1 MEVFRGD
8 DTLQAFVLLFC
19 LGVKCRRRVVSLA
32 VDTQGTLWVYFLRL
46 EQESIV
52 NYCLAN
58 VALHMDGRFLLF
70 ARVDEIHNDF

>member
-1 MEVFRGD
+1 M
-8 DTLQAFVLLFC
+8 
-19 LGVKCRRRVVSLA
+19 SLA

-52 NYCLAN
+52 NYCLAD

>member
-1 MEVFRGD
+1 M
-8 DTLQAFVLLFC
+8 
-19 LGVKCRRRVVSLA
+19 SLA

-52 NYCLAN
+52 NYCLAD
-58 VALHMDGRFLLF
+58 VSLHMDGRFLLF